1 MKNFKV
7 KVDNNKA
14 EFFKELMDSFK
25 FVSYEE
31 VDSFR
36 EPRVYPGG
44 EFEIRSP
51 KDTTPITY
59 SMEKAGRKLEQE
71 SKGKPT
77 QTSVIT
83 SYSIHYTKLY
93 DIHAGKNYQYHCD
106 WR

>member
-77 QTSVIT
+77 QTREQS
-83 SYSIHYTKLY
+83 LE
-93 DIHAGKNYQYHCD
+93 DIKKALSKIEALRN
-106 WR
+106 RR